1 MDRNHVFSFSGLPP
15 VFPYALTIFPDI
27 PKPLTTRAFSIC
39 CAACHTPNSP
49 TTPMSGLPPPVRLIS
64 HARFLI
70 FSALIYDLILYQ
82 YICLLCLIRIFTL
95 ISYSYVIPE

>member
-1 MDRNHVFSFSGLPP
+1 MMITANDGTLIHSTGTSV
-15 VFPYALTIFPDI
+15 
-27 PKPLTTRAFSIC
+27 IC
-39 CAACHTPNSP
+39 SSP